1 MKSSR
6 KLNIGIFIDH
16 DIMIRHFI
24 HSKVFSK
31 LSRKH
36 NVDFIFP
43 PQGHKRVS
51 LDPAPFIKNSRI
63 YRIPEN
69 AKGRSIWLRRKHVEI
84 MRGGLDKY
92 ARDSRRIYRLVTPLK
107 VEIFHAILA
116 TPSNF

>member
-51 LDPAPFIKNSRI
+51 LDPAPFIKI
-63 YRIPEN
+63 QEFTEYL
-69 AKGRSIWLRRKHVEI
+69 KMRKEDQF
-84 MRGGLDKY
+84 G
-92 ARDSRRIYRLVTPLK
+92 
-107 VEIFHAILA
+107 
-116 TPSNF
+116 